1 MFWLLSAIVLYGLAM
16 LLIGV
21 MLAAGIG
28 HPMFRVCGH
37 SLTLRLRHGRGISA
51 VR

>member
-21 MLAAGIG
+21 MLAASIG
-28 HPMFRVCGH
+28 HSMVPR
-37 SLTLRLRHGRGISA
+37 SLTLRLPHGRGISA